1 MEKEWGLH
9 VWSRRNLLEIM
20 FLPIGVRLKDGMEWS
35 IKDVRAERK
44 EVWSGLL
51 FLKYAFS
58 ADA

>member
-1 MEKEWGLH
+1 
-9 VWSRRNLLEIM
+9 
-20 FLPIGVRLKDGMEWS
+20 MEWS